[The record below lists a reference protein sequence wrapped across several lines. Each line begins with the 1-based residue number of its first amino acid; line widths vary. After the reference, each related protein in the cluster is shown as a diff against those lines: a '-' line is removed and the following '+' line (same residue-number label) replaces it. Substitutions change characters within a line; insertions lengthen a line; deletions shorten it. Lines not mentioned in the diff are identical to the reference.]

1 MLAKCSPQ
9 LTRCPDEFEVAIFLT
24 ETQTRHSLLYKKKH
38 FRDKTQTKLTSNS
51 SKLVG
56 ASSEAPIDLDDG
68 ELFGGDS
75 GDASMPGI
83 LREESEDGDVIAL
96 ENIPSIDDAVE
107 TEAQVLDD
115 DAPASR
121 RPKRRRQRSSDYD
134 RQAAG
139 DEDDQGGDDDDD
151 DAEAAAFVV
160 EDSDDELF
168 VRNDSSNESEGDNAS
183 RIRPPPTKRRKE
195 KDVHLEGD
203 DDAEGAQD
211 DKKKLA
217 MHISYDG
224 FAIYG
229 RVLCLVVK
237 RRDGGPRGGRGAAGL
252 SASASDRSQAGGSQ
266 TRLGGQASME
276 NWITSTQVMADMAED
291 META

>member
-1 MLAKCSPQ
+1 M
-9 LTRCPDEFEVAIFLT
+9 AIFLT
-24 ETQTRHSLLYKKKH
+24 QTQTRHSLLYKKKH

-56 ASSEAPIDLDDG
+56 ASSEAPIDLDEG
-68 ELFGGDS
+68 GLFGGDS
-75 GDASMPGI
+75 GDASFPGI

-96 ENIPSIDDAVE
+96 ENIPSIDDAVG
-107 TEAQVLDD
+107 TGGQAFDA

-121 RPKRRRQRSSDYD
+121 RPKRRRQDSSDHD
-134 RQAAG
+134 PLAAG
-139 DEDDQGGDDDDD
+139 ADGDQDDDDDDVD

-168 VRNDSSNESEGDNAS
+168 VRNDSSNESEGDNES
-183 RIRPPPTKRRKE
+183 LMRPPPSKRRKE
-195 KDVHLEGD
+195 RDDHLED
-203 DDAEGAQD
+203 DDDVEGAQD

-237 RRDGGPRGGRGAAGL
+237 RRDGGPRGGRGVAAS
-252 SASASDRSQAGGSQ
+252 SASAGDRPQAGGSQ